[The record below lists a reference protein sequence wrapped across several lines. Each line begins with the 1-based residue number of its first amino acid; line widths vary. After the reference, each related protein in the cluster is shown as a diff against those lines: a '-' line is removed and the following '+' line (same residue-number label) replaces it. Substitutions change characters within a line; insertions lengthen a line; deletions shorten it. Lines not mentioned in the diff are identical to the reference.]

1 MPKHPHNSHNDPIRP
16 GVKWNINLFTLL
28 EVRRMFSLLYYLHI
42 LAYPSTFVKHYF
54 YYFFGFSN
62 FSTAS

>member
-16 GVKWNINLFTLL
+16 GVKWNINLFTSL

-54 YYFFGFSN
+54 
-62 FSTAS
+62 